1 MTTAIY
7 VGKKQTKFL
16 NFCAFE
22 KEHDNS
28 EELNQFSENEA
39 TIKTTMLESRQRLFV
54 GILWKETNDTM
65 IIHIII
71 RRRHTLCIR
80 TITNKINCYSRSIE
94 VAFTIHMFCVW
105 SHKSPV
111 EKEADKYCVCFIIF
125 RIFLFVW
132 LPFCLYSKFI
142 NFVFFS
148 SLAFFLTFIWLQC
161 LSHISCIF
169 WNTIVKFAFS
179 PFVRS
184 RLPNRRHRKNTRSNS
199 FYVAAVWRGQK

>member
-39 TIKTTMLESRQRLFV
+39 TIKIYRCMLESRQRLFV

-142 NFVFFS
+142 NFVFFFVS
-148 SLAFFLTFIWLQC
+148 RFLSYFYLITMSFAYFMYFLEYNSQICFFSVC
-161 LSHISCIF
+161 
-169 WNTIVKFAFS
+169 
-179 PFVRS
+179 P
-184 RLPNRRHRKNTRSNS
+184 
-199 FYVAAVWRGQK
+199 